1 MDGWQDGPGA
11 TGLELDMDDLEGA
24 REQDAPPPVRP
35 QLDDRVEPD
44 SRWME
49 DFAPIEARAESPEIL
64 EPSNVPTPVPEAAT
78 PRVPLVSR
86 VDPSSP
92 FGRIAR
98 RSIDASN
105 AQASEP
111 MESAAFEEPES
122 AAEETVEE
130 AWEFTDNT
138 VAPVPREEQPPVPS
152 PVRYDPPH
160 ATPSARPAFG
170 QDVLQVLERA
180 LAEMSPTEAPSVE
193 GLAAALTR
201 LGMPH
206 AGALHHRPLRVQ
218 ALKELNAGQ
227 AVVVEAAS
235 QREVSPS
242 DARMLAKLGVKRAR
256 LSQVC
261 NGLHKDGILDVAQR
275 GRSRVFTLSAGA
287 RAQLRA
293 WNLLGGEA

>member
-1 MDGWQDGPGA
+1 
-11 TGLELDMDDLEGA
+11 
-24 REQDAPPPVRP
+24 
-35 QLDDRVEPD
+35 
-44 SRWME
+44 
-49 DFAPIEARAESPEIL
+49 
-64 EPSNVPTPVPEAAT
+64 
-78 PRVPLVSR
+78 
-86 VDPSSP
+86 
-92 FGRIAR
+92 RIAR

-111 MESAAFEEPES
+111 MESAAVEEPES
-122 AAEETVEE
+122 AAEETVED

-138 VAPVPREEQPPVPS
+138 VAPVPREEQPPAPS

-218 ALKELNAGQ
+218 ALKELNVGQ

>member
-1 MDGWQDGPGA
+1 M
-11 TGLELDMDDLEGA
+11 
-24 REQDAPPPVRP
+24 
-35 QLDDRVEPD
+35 
-44 SRWME
+44 
-49 DFAPIEARAESPEIL
+49 
-64 EPSNVPTPVPEAAT
+64 
-78 PRVPLVSR
+78 
-86 VDPSSP
+86 
-92 FGRIAR
+92 
-98 RSIDASN
+98 
-105 AQASEP
+105 
-111 MESAAFEEPES
+111 
-122 AAEETVEE
+122 
-130 AWEFTDNT
+130 
-138 VAPVPREEQPPVPS
+138 
-152 PVRYDPPH
+152 
-160 ATPSARPAFG
+160 
-170 QDVLQVLERA
+170 LERA

-275 GRSRVFTLSAGA
+275 GRSRVFTLSVGA

>member
-1 MDGWQDGPGA
+1 
-11 TGLELDMDDLEGA
+11 MDDLEGA

-49 DFAPIEARAESPEIL
+49 DFAPVEARAESPEVL
-64 EPSNVPTPVPEAAT
+64 EPSSVPTPVPEAAP
-78 PRVPLVSR
+78 PRVPVVSR

-111 MESAAFEEPES
+111 VASPAVEEPES
-122 AAEETVEE
+122 AAEETVGD

-138 VAPVPREEQPPVPS
+138 VAPAPPEEQPPAPS
-152 PVRYDPPH
+152 PVGTEPLH